1 MIERDEIVAVVHG
14 YVERH
19 RHEREHLRPLLDQL
33 DADLPIT
40 DRMAYPGHL
49 TCSALVVDDDGRML
63 RIWHNVFGKWL
74 QPGGHLEPADT
85 SLLGASLRELA
96 EETGVIL
103 DATALL
109 GTDIGSAAGPL
120 DIDVHAIPANRNKGE
135 AKHYH
140 FDLRYA
146 FRLSAA
152 AEVTLQWE
160 EVSGFQWTPIDE
172 IRSPR
177 IPTKLGSHCAGTRT
191 GEPAPGQHSCRCH
204 AIAAGSV
211 RLATWS
217 MTTRRRAAS
226 SGAVRHSGAKTGSSA
241 SAPRTVSAPTSSTSV
256 SNCSA

>member
-177 IPTKLGSHCAGTRT
+177 IPTKLGSALHRHANGRT
-191 GEPAPGQHSCRCH
+191 G
-204 AIAAGSV
+204 
-211 RLATWS
+211 
-217 MTTRRRAAS
+217 
-226 SGAVRHSGAKTGSSA
+226 TGSA
-241 SAPRTVSAPTSSTSV
+241 QLPVPRDRSRIGEARDLVDDDA
-256 SNCSA
+256 

>member
-1 MIERDEIVAVVHG
+1 MIERDEILAVVHG

-19 RHEREHLRPLLDQL
+19 PDEREHLRPLLDQL
-33 DADLPIT
+33 DAVLPIT
-40 DRMAYPGHL
+40 DRSSYPGHL

-74 QPGGHLEPADT
+74 QPGGHLEPADS
-85 SLLGASLRELA
+85 SLLGASRRELA
-96 EETGVIL
+96 EETGLIL

-109 GTDIGSAAGPL
+109 GRDPDAAGPL
-120 DIDVHAIPANRNKGE
+120 DIDVHAIPANRNKRE

-177 IPTKLGSHCAGTRT
+177 IAAKLGAALREHAART
-191 GEPAPGQHSCRCH
+191 S
-204 AIAAGSV
+204 
-211 RLATWS
+211 T
-217 MTTRRRAAS
+217 
-226 SGAVRHSGAKTGSSA
+226 A
-241 SAPRTVSAPTSSTSV
+241 SAQPPVPRDRGRIGQARDLVDDDA
-256 SNCSA
+256 

>member
-1 MIERDEIVAVVHG
+1 MIERDEIVAVVHR

-19 RHEREHLRPLLDQL
+19 PDEREHLRPLLGQL

-40 DRMAYPGHL
+40 DRSAYPGHL

-85 SLLGASLRELA
+85 SLVGASLRELA
-96 EETGVIL
+96 EETGVVL

-109 GTDIGSAAGPL
+109 GSDSSIAAAPI
-120 DIDVHAIPANRNKGE
+120 DIDVHAIPANRDKRE

-146 FRLSAA
+146 FRLPAA

-160 EVSGFQWTPIDE
+160 EVSGFKWTPIDE

-177 IPTKLGSHCAGTRT
+177 IAAKLCSALRRTATR
-191 GEPAPGQHSCRCH
+191 
-204 AIAAGSV
+204 IAA
-211 RLATWS
+211 
-217 MTTRRRAAS
+217 
-226 SGAVRHSGAKTGSSA
+226 SA
-241 SAPRTVSAPTSSTSV
+241 QPPVPRDRGRIGEARDLVDDDA
-256 SNCSA
+256 

>member
-1 MIERDEIVAVVHG
+1 MIERDEILAVVHG

-19 RHEREHLRPLLDQL
+19 PDEREHLRPLLDQL
-33 DADLPIT
+33 DAVLPIS
-40 DRMAYPGHL
+40 DRSAYPGHL
-49 TCSALVVDDDGRML
+49 TASALVVDDDGRML

-85 SLLGASLRELA
+85 SLLGATVRELA

-109 GTDIGSAAGPL
+109 GRDPDPAGPL
-120 DIDVHAIPANRNKGE
+120 DIDVHVIPANRNKRE

-146 FRLSAA
+146 FRRPVA
-152 AEVTLQWE
+152 AEVRLQWE

-177 IPTKLGSHCAGTRT
+177 IAAKLGAALRQRAART
-191 GEPAPGQHSCRCH
+191 G
-204 AIAAGSV
+204 
-211 RLATWS
+211 T
-217 MTTRRRAAS
+217 
-226 SGAVRHSGAKTGSSA
+226 A
-241 SAPRTVSAPTSSTSV
+241 SAQPPVPRDRGRIGQARDLVDDDA
-256 SNCSA
+256 

>member
-1 MIERDEIVAVVHG
+1 MIERDEIVAVVLG
-14 YVERH
+14 YVDRHPDERA
-19 RHEREHLRPLLDQL
+19 HLRPLLDQL
-33 DADLPIT
+33 DAVLPIT
-40 DRMAYPGHL
+40 DRSAYPGHL
-49 TCSALVVDDDGRML
+49 TCSALVVDDDRRML

-96 EETGVIL
+96 EETGLVL

-109 GTDIGSAAGPL
+109 GSDPSTAGPL
-120 DIDVHAIPANRNKGE
+120 DIDVHAIPANRNKRE

-146 FRLSAA
+146 FRLPAA

-177 IPTKLGSHCAGTRT
+177 LAAKLGGALHKHVART
-191 GEPAPGQHSCRCH
+191 GTASAQPPVPRD
-204 AIAAGSV
+204 
-211 RLATWS
+211 
-217 MTTRRRAAS
+217 RRRIGEARDLVDDDA
-226 SGAVRHSGAKTGSSA
+226 
-241 SAPRTVSAPTSSTSV
+241 
-256 SNCSA
+256 